1 MNVDVVDEM
10 ARLTEIPKSLVEP
23 VEPRRRMRER
33 GLQAVLLGVARALE
47 LRFLCLS
54 PSTAVCHFLSQ

>member
-1 MNVDVVDEM
+1 M
-10 ARLTEIPKSLVEP
+10 AKLTEIPKSLVEP